1 MKKEKHILTT
11 LYNHH
16 ALSRYVDVYEV
27 SGVRCHSVPE
37 SGYQGT
43 EATLVDDAP
52 AWNEKFSA
60 YNITG
65 ATLTGNNFVINNDVT
80 AQAVY
85 ESAKNVT
92 TIDCASTKNSGFIGD
107 TASLSYTA
115 AWNERFSAYSMTG
128 ATLTGDNFR
137 FTGSDITAQAI
148 IETAKNLTLEQEGEG
163 LFRATLMS
171 GFIGDRVNLTN
182 MPSAGYTFSGY
193 ALTGATLTGYGHTFY
208 FEGNDVTAKAIFVPQ
223 S

>member
-1 MKKEKHILTT
+1 MFTEKHYVNKT
-11 LYNHH
+11 YGNHL
-16 ALSRYVDVYEV
+16 LSRTVTGYDVTTV
-27 SGVRCHSVPE
+27 GCSSSPM
-37 SGYQGT
+37 SGYKGT
-43 EATLVDDAP
+43 EATLVDEP

-85 ESAKNVT
+85 ETAKNVT
-92 TIDCASTKNSGFIGD
+92 TIDCTSTKNSGFIGD

-115 AWNERFSAYSMTG
+115 AWNERFSAYSITG

-137 FTGSDITAQAI
+137 FTGADITAQAI
-148 IETAKNLTLEQEGEG
+148 FETAKNLTLEQEGEG
-163 LFRATLMS
+163 IVRASIMS
-171 GFIGDRVNLTN
+171 GFIGDRVNLAN
-182 MPSAGYTFSGY
+182 MPSAGYNFSGY

-208 FEGNDVTAKAIFVPQ
+208 FEGNDVTAKAIFVPR